1 MVDGATAERAV
12 HLVRERKVPTLD
24 GGELDLEIES
34 ICVHGDVIN
43 APEVLSA
50 MHKALKQAGVTAR
63 SAVQDLK
70 GKGKG
75 NGRSH
80 AASAHA

>member
-1 MVDGATAERAV
+1 
-12 HLVRERKVPTLD
+12 
-24 GGELDLEIES
+24 
-34 ICVHGDVIN
+34 
-43 APEVLSA
+43 

-75 NGRSH
+75 NGR
-80 AASAHA
+80 AHAPHAHA